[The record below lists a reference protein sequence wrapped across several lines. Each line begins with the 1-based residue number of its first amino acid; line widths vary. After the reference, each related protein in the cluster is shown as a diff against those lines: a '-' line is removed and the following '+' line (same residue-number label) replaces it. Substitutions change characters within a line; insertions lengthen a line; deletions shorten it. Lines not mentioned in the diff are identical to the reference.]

1 MCVNNPTAEEI
12 GLALAQGAVGCT
24 TNPTHCGGLLRR
36 APEEVKPVVA
46 KSVQEMPHA
55 SECEVVEVVQR
66 ALVARIVDRFRPVF
80 DATGGREGFVSIQ
93 GAPAP
98 DTDGESTW
106 RAAQMGR
113 AIGPNAVPKIPA
125 TLPGFVA
132 FERVV
137 ESGWPVIVTEVF
149 SLDQLEAACERY
161 EAVTAK
167 VGVRPPF
174 FASPITGI
182 LGDHLKKRARQTGLD
197 VSQREIELAGVYLA
211 RRCAALVAE
220 RGYPVR
226 LLFGGARTTEDLTG
240 LVGHRHCAT
249 INWVTF
255 SEIIS
260 RDPPLERTIDQAPER
275 TIVERLLATFPDVW
289 KAWELGRLAPEEF
302 EQFPP
307 VVHFRDSFLTA
318 WRAVEAEVGTQR
330 VLMAKTKRDWA

>member
-1 MCVNNPTAEEI
+1 
-12 GLALAQGAVGCT
+12 
-24 TNPTHCGGLLRR
+24 
-36 APEEVKPVVA
+36 
-46 KSVQEMPHA
+46 
-55 SECEVVEVVQR
+55 
-66 ALVARIVDRFRPVF
+66 
-80 DATGGREGFVSIQ
+80 
-93 GAPAP
+93 
-98 DTDGESTW
+98 
-106 RAAQMGR
+106 MGR

>member
-1 MCVNNPTAEEI
+1 MWVNNPTAEEI

-36 APEEVKPVVA
+36 APEEVKPVIAEAVR
-46 KSVQEMPHA
+46 EMPYA

-66 ALVARIVDRFRPVF
+66 ALAPRVVERFRPVF

-93 GAPAP
+93 GAPAS
-98 DTDGESTW
+98 DTDGESIW
-106 RAAQMGR
+106 CAAQMGR

-149 SLDQLEAACERY
+149 SLDQLEAACGRY
-161 EAVTAK
+161 EAVTAR

-174 FASPITGI
+174 FAAPITGI
-182 LGDHLKKRARQTGLD
+182 FGDHLKKLARQEGLD
-197 VSQREIELAGVYLA
+197 VSQRELELAGVIRGA
-211 RRCAALVAE
+211 TVCRPWVAA

-240 LVGHRHCAT
+240 LVGDRHSAT
-249 INWVTF
+249 INWSTF
-255 SEIIS
+255 SEVIS
-260 RDPPLERTIDQAPER
+260 QDPPLERTIDQAPDAA
-275 TIVERLLATFPDVW
+275 IAERLLATFPDVW
-289 KAWELGRLAPEEF
+289 KAWELGHVAPEEF

-307 VVHFRDSFLTA
+307 VVYFRDSFITG
-318 WRAVEAEVGTQR
+318 WRALEVEVGAQR
-330 VLMAKTKRDWA
+330 LLMAKAAGD